1 MLLYGLVGVSMR
13 YMIDFSYSGWNFYGY
28 QKQPLRR
35 TIQGEIEKV
44 LTSINGGKEVTIYS
58 SGRTDA
64 KVNAYHQVAHFDLN
78 KKIAESK
85 LKMALNSYLP
95 NDIYINDVRIV
106 DSSFHARYMVKSKTY
121 EYKINIGTY
130 NPMIRTF
137 TYYHKY
143 KLNVEKMKE
152 ALKYFVG
159 THDFTTFVC
168 AEDKRTDKIRTIL
181 DADLSLKNNIITIKF
196 TGNGFL
202 KYQVRNMV
210 GLLIKVGEEKILP
223 EEISSLFEK
232 KDRRSKFNCAPA
244 EGLSL
249 VEVNYK

>member
-1 MLLYGLVGVSMR
+1 MR
-13 YMIDFSYSGWNFYGY
+13 YLIDFSYSGSNFSGS
-28 QKQPLRR
+28 QKQKNLR
-35 TIQGEIEKV
+35 TVQGEIEKV
-44 LTSINGGKEVTIYS
+44 LTSINNSDVKVTLA
-58 SGRTDA
+58 GRTDA
-64 KVNAYHQVAHFDLN
+64 RVNALSQKAHFDLN
-78 KKIAESK
+78 KNLSCYK
-85 LKMALNSYLP
+85 LKGALNNYLKD
-95 NDIYINDVRIV
+95 DIYIKNVIIVND
-106 DSSFHARYMVKSKTY
+106 SFHARYMVKSKTY

-168 AEDKRTDKIRTIL
+168 AEDKRTDKVRTIYSS
-181 DADLSLKNNIITIKF
+181 DLSFKDNIITIKF

-210 GLLIKVGEEKILP
+210 GLLIKIGEEKIFL
-223 EEISSLFEK
+223 EEIPNLFKK
-232 KDRRSKFNCAPA
+232 KDRRCKFNCAPA